1 MTDARPFHFKHFS
14 LYHHRS
20 TMKVGTDAILLG
32 RWVEVK
38 PTDVALD
45 IGTGCGLLPLMLA
58 QKGIGQVDAVDIDA
72 VSIEE
77 ATINFEAS
85 QWRDQLHAYCTDIV
99 DFRTEK
105 KYDLVVS
112 NPPFFNRFSKCDSE
126 RKSRARHNDAG
137 LSYATI
143 CREVCRLMKPEG
155 RLSVVLPF
163 DVSSDFLK
171 TAEPL
176 SLYLHKRMTII
187 PIAGKDPNRVN
198 LELGFEKYD
207 QVCEETFVIRDAE
220 NRFTAQYNA
229 FLKDYYL
236 GKEAENQ
243 TAT

>member
-38 PTDVALD
+38 PTDIVLD
-45 IGTGCGLLPLMLA
+45 IGTGCGLLPLMLS
-58 QKGIGQVDAVDIDA
+58 QKGVAQVDAVDIDKA
-72 VSIEE
+72 SIEE

-85 QWRDQLHAYCTDIV
+85 QWRDHLKTYCVDIV
-99 DFRTEK
+99 DFQTNK
-105 KYDLVVS
+105 KYDLIVS

-143 CREVCRLMKPEG
+143 CQEVCRLMQPDG
-155 RLSVVLPF
+155 RFALVLPY
-163 DVSSDFLK
+163 DVSDVFLK
-171 TAEPL
+171 AAEKAGL
-176 SLYLHKRMTII
+176 HLHKRMTIV
-187 PIAGKDPNRVN
+187 PIEGREPNRVN
-198 LELGFEKYD
+198 LELGFSKNVVV
-207 QVCEETFVIRDAE
+207 QEETFVIRDAE
-220 NRFTAQYNA
+220 KRFTAQYKE

-236 GKEAENQ
+236 GF
-243 TAT
+243 